1 MGKWP
6 IEFVL
11 VTVGY
16 ILAYTLTLGF
26 VYPLQ
31 KIIFPE
37 NALLASLLF
46 LPHGIRAMSFF
57 LFGLSAMCF
66 TSYFHF
72 LLCKQRC
79 N

>member
-31 KIIFPE
+31 KIIFTE
-37 NALLASLLF
+37 
-46 LPHGIRAMSFF
+46 
-57 LFGLSAMCF
+57 
-66 TSYFHF
+66 TSIKELERRY
-72 LLCKQRC
+72 
-79 N
+79 